1 MSNNIWCW
9 WGGWERQRGGHCRQ
23 KRRTWGLGGA
33 YVPQSN
39 KSIQA
44 CIHFI
49 VSRRLLGRGMGEQKG
64 ELIRIFCS
72 ARILDIGLKPFTLHI
87 HYSMHKLHDHSFLT
101 PPLRD
106 PDPCS
111 THLLPTSL
119 QLGLAGF
126 TRFLLLLWAG
136 ISGKSQG

>member
-1 MSNNIWCW
+1 VDGKDNGGGIADKRGEH
-9 WGGWERQRGGHCRQ
+9 GGW
-23 KRRTWGLGGA
+23 GGA

-44 CIHFI
+44 FIHFI
-49 VSRRLLGRGMGEQKG
+49 VSRQLLGRGMGEQKG
-64 ELIRIFCS
+64 EQIRIFCS

-87 HYSMHKLHDHSFLT
+87 HYSMHKFHNQSFPT

-111 THLLPTSL
+111 THLLSTGL
-119 QLGLAGF
+119 QLGLAGC
-126 TRFLLLLWAG
+126 TCFLLLLWAG
-136 ISGKSQG
+136 IGGKSQG